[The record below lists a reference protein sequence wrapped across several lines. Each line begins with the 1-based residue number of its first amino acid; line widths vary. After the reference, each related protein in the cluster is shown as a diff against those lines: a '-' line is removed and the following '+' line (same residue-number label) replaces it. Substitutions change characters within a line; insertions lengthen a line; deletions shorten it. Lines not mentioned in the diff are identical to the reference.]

1 MIDVLEKRGK
11 DASMEKKSVSTKGG
25 IKMVWTM
32 GQRYYRHPL
41 VLYSLGDEK
50 HDPGVTMIGQGTS
63 LQMCFRALDM
73 FGPTVLIMSYRQG
86 NESLVIQNIQ

>member
-1 MIDVLEKRGK
+1 MVRDDIGPFLSCMIDVLEKRGK

-32 GQRYYRHPL
+32 GQRYYRHPP

-50 HDPGVTMIGQGTS
+50 MI
-63 LQMCFRALDM
+63 LAL
-73 FGPTVLIMSYRQG
+73 R
-86 NESLVIQNIQ
+86 